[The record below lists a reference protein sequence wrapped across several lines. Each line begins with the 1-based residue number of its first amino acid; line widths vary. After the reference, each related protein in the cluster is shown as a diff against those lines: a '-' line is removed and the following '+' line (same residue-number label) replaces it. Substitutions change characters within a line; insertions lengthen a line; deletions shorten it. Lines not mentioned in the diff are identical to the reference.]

1 MKRKMKIPICFGSQ
15 DAIKIPCSPKE
26 IGGLGTKCK
35 FQKECYKKT
44 FEEFTKVKI
53 ENERGEPSKCTVCKH
68 NLVYS
73 KEDKIFYC
81 PNCGQR
87 YD

>member
-1 MKRKMKIPICFGSQ
+1 MFAKIKIPVCFGDQ

-26 IGGLGTKCK
+26 VGGLGTKCK

-44 FEEFTKVKI
+44 FEEFASKKCKK
-53 ENERGEPSKCTVCKH
+53 GEPMKCIVCKH
-68 NLVYS
+68 NLLYS
-73 KEDKIFYC
+73 EADKIYYC